1 MAIKLTITNVLTFAG
16 VISPFLIS
24 FYLIFDSI
32 FNGHPKGFI
41 WLFGVMMS
49 QLLCILFKG
58 SGMMKFSIRP
68 WLRGPSRRPPEPTRP
83 NPRMHD
89 LCSVFED
96 RLNSEYGAPS
106 THLAFH
112 WFTIIYM
119 LMGVAQQQPV
129 KTEGILF
136 LCTLLVISFI
146 DTGFRNVNGCETWKD
161 QIIGALF
168 GGLLG
173 WVYYMLVAYVI
184 PDGQKYTYY
193 GPESNMKRCKL
204 AKQSFK
210 CTYSN

>member
-1 MAIKLTITNVLTFAG
+1 MAIKLSLSNVLTFAG

-41 WLFGVMMS
+41 WLFGIILS
-49 QLLCILFKG
+49 QGLCLLLKG
-58 SGMMKFSIRP
+58 SGMMKWSIRP
-68 WLRGPSRRPPEPTRP
+68 WLKGPGKIPPEPTRP

-96 RLNSEYGAPS
+96 KINSEYGAPS
-106 THLAFH
+106 THLSFH
-112 WFTIIYM
+112 WFTIIYI
-119 LMGVAQQQPV
+119 LMGIAQQQPV
-129 KTEGILF
+129 KTEGIAF
-136 LCTLLVISFI
+136 LVTLLIIMFI
-146 DTGFRNVNGCETWKD
+146 DTGFRKVNGCETLKD

-168 GGLLG
+168 GGLMG
-173 WVYYMLVAYVI
+173 AAYYALVTFVW
-184 PDGQKYTYY
+184 PGPEYTYY

-204 AKQSFK
+204 ANQSFK